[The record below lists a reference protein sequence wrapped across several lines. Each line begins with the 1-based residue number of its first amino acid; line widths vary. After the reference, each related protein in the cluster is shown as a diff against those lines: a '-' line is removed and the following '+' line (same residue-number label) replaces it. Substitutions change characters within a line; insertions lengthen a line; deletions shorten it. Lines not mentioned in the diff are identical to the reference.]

1 ESFFNVLPVS
11 GLGCLRILVL
21 LDGGDEKLINSKSP
35 EKIPESLIFLFF
47 SPAGWLRFKNKCF
60 LFKGKKND
68 IKGNWSYARNWCK
81 EQGGD
86 LAIIDDQYENGRIN
100 FVTSYLKDLEHPAWI
115 GLSDLLA
122 ENQYAWS
129 DGVSPVLYTH
139 WDNNEPNNVGGTE
152 HCVTMNH
159 NMLMSGKWND
169 DACHKNHSFVCY
181 RKKCR

>member
-1 ESFFNVLPVS
+1 TFI
-11 GLGCLRILVL
+11 ILL
-21 LDGGDEKLINSKSP
+21 SIIIHFLFLSCP

-86 LAIIDDQYENGRIN
+86 LAIIDDQYEN
-100 FVTSYLKDLEHPAWI
+100 DLEHPAWI

-139 WDNNEPNNVGGTE
+139 WDNNEPNNVGGTVSRM
-152 HCVTMNH
+152 HVLRWFHGT
-159 NMLMSGKWND
+159 WND
-169 DACHKNHSFVCY
+169 TKCDHAKPYICKISSGTTPSPCKALTCHSCTLLLLL
-181 RKKCR
+181 